1 MVMKHKEARRRH
13 SVVVAAGG
21 AAQGSVN
28 EAELKEGSHHGERV
42 NLDLDVCIEKRHH
55 RCVPPLNCIVP
66 RRSAILKKSVT
77 VKKDEVRGRTYY
89 LGMTFKG

>member
-1 MVMKHKEARRRH
+1 MVQD
-13 SVVVAAGG
+13 G
-21 AAQGSVN
+21 AAQRTEN

-42 NLDLDVCIEKRHH
+42 NLDVCIEKRHH

-77 VKKDEVRGRTYY
+77 VKKDEVRGRTYF
-89 LGMTFKG
+89 LGMTY